1 MSVIV
6 KGMEMPE
13 DCFSCW
19 LKEEGFCNLTNEVAN
34 DIYKRNDDCPLIEL
48 PKKYGRLID
57 ADALIDDC
65 KKYLNRLNPSR
76 DGKECTR
83 IHWLIGVLSNAPTIE
98 PERKIGEWKHIS
110 DGYVDI
116 YECDQ
121 CGKKEDYKR
130 NYCPDCGAYMKKENK
145 IIKKY

>member
-6 KGMEMPE
+6 KGIEMPE
-13 DCFSCW
+13 DCFSCR
-19 LKEEGFCNLTNEVAN
+19 LKEEGFCNLTDAVAN
-34 DIYKRNDDCPLIEL
+34 DIYKRNDDCPLVEL
-48 PKKYGRLID
+48 PEKHGRLID
-57 ADALIDDC
+57 ADALIHE
-65 KKYLNRLNPSR
+65 LNNSHYPGAPYIDAGISIAI
-76 DGKECTR
+76 GKVCD
-83 IHWLIGVLSNAPTIE
+83 APTIE

-121 CGKKEDYKR
+121 CGKKEDYER